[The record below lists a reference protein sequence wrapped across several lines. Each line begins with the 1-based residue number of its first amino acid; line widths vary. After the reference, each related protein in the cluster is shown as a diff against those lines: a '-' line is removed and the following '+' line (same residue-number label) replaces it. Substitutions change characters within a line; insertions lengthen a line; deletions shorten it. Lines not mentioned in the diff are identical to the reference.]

1 MAKVSGIIYMKVV
14 LELTEEEAEYLRD
27 VTSAALSNESAT
39 TRILRN
45 GIWKELTNILNRDEE
60 GL

>member
-1 MAKVSGIIYMKVV
+1 MKVV

-27 VTSAALSNESAT
+27 VTSTVLSNESAT